1 MKTVCMTTETTIPP
15 SLPFPES
22 LLDIPV
28 CSTAKVLYARILEE
42 AVNCGL
48 TDDAGRK
55 YIVLPIW
62 SMGLEISR
70 SHMTVKRMLKELK
83 DAGIIRRVRQG
94 AGKPSRT
101 YVLLPEAE
109 VKT

>member
-1 MKTVCMTTETTIPP
+1 M
-15 SLPFPES
+15 
-22 LLDIPV
+22 
-28 CSTAKVLYARILEE
+28 
-42 AVNCGL
+42 
-48 TDDAGRK
+48 
-55 YIVLPIW
+55 PIW

-83 DAGIIRRVRQG
+83 DAGLIRRVRQG

>member
-83 DAGIIRRVRQG
+83 GAGLSRRVGQG

-101 YVLLPEAE
+101 EVRLPEAE